1 MARTVLEQHMR
12 HCVWDNCGDGELLPG
27 MEDSER
33 AKTQL
38 RANRRNAI
46 KAAMRG
52 SAVRVGSADPRWSG
66 DTGKNLR
73 MEEKPFWSE
82 AETNW
87 QQTKFEEIDDAYELA
102 KADL

>member
-12 HCVWDNCGDGELLPG
+12 HCVWDNCGDGELIPG
-27 MEDSER
+27 MEDLEQ
-33 AKTQL
+33 AKFQL

-52 SAVRVGSADPRWSG
+52 SAVRVGSADPRWPG

-73 MEEKPFWSE
+73 MDEKAFWTD
-82 AETNW
+82 AQTAW
-87 QQTKFEEIDDAYELA
+87 QQTTFEEMDAAYELA

>member
-1 MARTVLEQHMR
+1 MTRTVLEQHMR
-12 HCVWDNCGDGELLPG
+12 QNVWDNCGDGELLPG

-33 AKTQL
+33 AKGQL

-46 KAAMRG
+46 MSVMRG
-52 SAVRVGSADPRWSG
+52 SAVRAGESPRWPG
-66 DTGKNLR
+66 DTGKRLR

-87 QQTKFEEIDDAYELA
+87 QQTKFEEIDEAYELA

>member
-27 MEDSER
+27 MEDSEQ
-33 AKTQL
+33 AKVQL
-38 RANRRNAI
+38 RANRRHAL
-46 KAAMRG
+46 ASFMRG

-73 MEEKPFWSE
+73 MEEKAFWTDAQTAWE
-82 AETNW
+82 
-87 QQTKFEEIDDAYELA
+87 QTKFEEIDAAYELA